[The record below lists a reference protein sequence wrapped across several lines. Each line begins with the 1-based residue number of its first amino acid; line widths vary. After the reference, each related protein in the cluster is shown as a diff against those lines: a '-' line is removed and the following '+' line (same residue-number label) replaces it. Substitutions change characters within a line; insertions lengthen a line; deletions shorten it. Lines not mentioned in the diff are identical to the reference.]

1 MTARVRRYAPFLL
14 TGGAI
19 LLLWS
24 LFWSLIR
31 GRAGLEGEI
40 TLIVGLAAI
49 AGYVALEPQRVWTAL
64 SGRAARQGANA
75 TVLTLAVVGIL
86 VLVNILAARHHKRFD
101 LTAER
106 QFSLSKQT
114 LQVLSSLKEP
124 VTATA
129 FMTGRYYG
137 RQQVEDLLEEYTYH
151 TDKLRFEVVD
161 LEQRPSLALQ
171 QGVTRDGTVVF
182 QAGDRRQETLGYDE
196 QAFTS
201 ALVKVTRAE
210 AKTVYFLTG
219 HRERD
224 PEDSA
229 EAGYQQIASA
239 LERDNYQVRTLN
251 LAITDTVPADAAV
264 LIIAA
269 PTATPTA
276 REIDAINAYVDRGGS
291 LLVLADPTSDV
302 TLDSL
307 LERWGVS
314 VRPDVVIDPASSF
327 FGDVATPL
335 ITRFPYHD
343 ITKDLLG
350 LTTILPVSSSIAQQ
364 NPLPEG
370 VEVSPLVTTTSDSWG
385 ETDREARQVR
395 LDEGKDTP
403 GPLNLAVAATREL
416 PIEGD
421 ETDPKHARL
430 VLFGDA
436 DLVANDLLRSIQGG
450 LGNQDL
456 FLNAVSWLAEEES
469 LISIR
474 PQSPT
479 TRTVYLTPPQLRLVM
494 LTALIFLPGAV
505 VVAGIWVWWQ
515 RR

>member
-1 MTARVRRYAPFLL
+1 MIARIRRFSPCLL
-14 TGGAI
+14 AAGAI
-19 LLLWS
+19 LLVWS
-24 LFWSLIR
+24 LFWSVIR
-31 GRAGLEGEI
+31 GRAGLPGEI
-40 TLIVGLAAI
+40 ALIVGLAALV
-49 AGYVALEPQRVWTAL
+49 GYLALEPQRVWTAL
-64 SGRAARQGANA
+64 TGRTARQGANA

-86 VLVNILAARHHKRFD
+86 VLGNVLAARHHKRLD

-114 LQVLSSLKEP
+114 LQVLASLKEP

-129 FMTGRYYG
+129 YMTGRYYG
-137 RQQVEDLLEEYTYH
+137 RQQVEDLLKEYSYH
-151 TDKLRFEVVD
+151 TDKLHFEIVD
-161 LEQRPSLALQ
+161 LEQRPSLAMQ
-171 QGVTRDGTVVF
+171 AGVTRDGTVVF
-182 QAGDRRQETLGYDE
+182 QAGDRRQETIGYDE

-224 PEDSA
+224 PQDSS
-229 EAGYQQIASA
+229 EAGYQQVASA

-251 LAITDTVPADAAV
+251 LAITDTVPSDASV

-269 PTATPTA
+269 PTVTPTTK
-276 REIDAINAYVDRGGS
+276 ELDAINAYADRGGS
-291 LLVLADPTSDV
+291 LLVMGDPTSDV
-302 TLDSL
+302 TLAPV
-307 LERWGVS
+307 LERWGLS
-314 VRPDVVIDPASSF
+314 LRRDVVIDPASSF

-350 LTTILPVSSSIAQQ
+350 LTTIFPVASSIAQQ
-364 NPLPEG
+364 DPLPAG
-370 VEVSPLVTTTSDSWG
+370 VEVSPLASTSSDSWG
-385 ETDREARQVR
+385 ETDRQAKQVR
-395 LDEGKDTP
+395 LDAGKDTA

-416 PIEGD
+416 PAGGEGS
-421 ETDPKHARL
+421 EAKHARL

-436 DLVANDLLRSIQGG
+436 DLVANDLLSSIQGS

-474 PQSPT
+474 PQTPT
-479 TRTVYLTPPQLRLVM
+479 QRAVYLTPPELRLVM
-494 LTALIFLPGAV
+494 LTALVFLPGAV
-505 VVAGIWVWWQ
+505 VVAGVWVWW
-515 RR
+515 RRR